1 MRAKGSVMNQPR
13 RAGGVKGRALLLS
26 RLARRDIRHH
36 FAQALLLV
44 VAIAVATATLTM
56 ALALNGVTGHPYAE
70 TRAATKG
77 PDVVAYLTSASQ
89 AKSLI
94 HASGVASSS
103 GPYPVA
109 SATVRFDGRYA
120 DVFAEG
126 RTAALA
132 AVDQPLLTAG
142 SWVRPDGVVIERTFA
157 DALGVWV
164 GDRVTLNDKSFTVAG
179 IAVTAA
185 QPPYPNLCQGPVL
198 SLPLTATTG
207 LLISSDACSSLNI
220 TSGNPLDIGVI
231 WTTEADAIGLTS
243 KANPLTMYALN
254 LKLANPN
261 DAQAF
266 VDQQFER
273 AAAAGPNGPSENFTS
288 WQEVASTDALL
299 VKDEQ
304 GVLKPGVLL
313 LALLA
318 IASVA
323 VLVGRQL
330 SEYARRVGLLK
341 AVGGT
346 PSVIAATFL
355 AENLALALCAAVVG
369 LVAGWLASPLLT
381 SPGAALIGTAGAPAI
396 SPGTIAGV
404 VGVAIAIALAAT
416 LVPAVRAAR
425 SSTVDAMNDAARRP
439 RRRGTLIRI
448 SRKLPI
454 PALFGLRLVA
464 RRPRRALLSA
474 ANIAVTVTG
483 IVAVIAFHTA
493 VDSKLSA
500 ASALAAGGL
509 SDPVVNRDEQML
521 TVITIM
527 LVALAVLN
535 ALFTT
540 WATVLDARRASAL
553 MRALGA
559 RARQVSSGLV
569 VAQVLSAFPGTIVG
583 IPLGLGLFKAA
594 VKSGSLPPPLW
605 LVATVVGTL
614 AVMAALTVVP
624 ARIGSMQSIVEAL
637 QSEAA

>member
-89 AKSLI
+89 AKSFI

-126 RTAALA
+126 RSAALA

-185 QPPYPNLCQGPVL
+185 QPPYPNLCQGPLL

-220 TSGNPLDIGVI
+220 TSGNPRDIGVI

-273 AAAAGPNGPSENFTS
+273 AAAAGPNGPSETS
-288 WQEVASTDALL
+288 
-299 VKDEQ
+299 
-304 GVLKPGVLL
+304 
-313 LALLA
+313 
-318 IASVA
+318 
-323 VLVGRQL
+323 
-330 SEYARRVGLLK
+330 
-341 AVGGT
+341 
-346 PSVIAATFL
+346 
-355 AENLALALCAAVVG
+355 
-369 LVAGWLASPLLT
+369 
-381 SPGAALIGTAGAPAI
+381 
-396 SPGTIAGV
+396 
-404 VGVAIAIALAAT
+404 
-416 LVPAVRAAR
+416 
-425 SSTVDAMNDAARRP
+425 
-439 RRRGTLIRI
+439 RGC
-448 SRKLPI
+448 
-454 PALFGLRLVA
+454 
-464 RRPRRALLSA
+464 
-474 ANIAVTVTG
+474 
-483 IVAVIAFHTA
+483 
-493 VDSKLSA
+493 
-500 ASALAAGGL
+500 
-509 SDPVVNRDEQML
+509 
-521 TVITIM
+521 
-527 LVALAVLN
+527 
-535 ALFTT
+535 
-540 WATVLDARRASAL
+540 
-553 MRALGA
+553 
-559 RARQVSSGLV
+559 
-569 VAQVLSAFPGTIVG
+569 
-583 IPLGLGLFKAA
+583 
-594 VKSGSLPPPLW
+594 
-605 LVATVVGTL
+605 
-614 AVMAALTVVP
+614 
-624 ARIGSMQSIVEAL
+624 
-637 QSEAA
+637 